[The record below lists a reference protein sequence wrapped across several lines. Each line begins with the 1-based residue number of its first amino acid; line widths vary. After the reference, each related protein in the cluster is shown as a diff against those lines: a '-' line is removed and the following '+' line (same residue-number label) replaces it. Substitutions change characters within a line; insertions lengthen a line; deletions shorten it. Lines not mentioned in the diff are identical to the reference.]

1 MYQNDF
7 KHVTIV
13 HVLKWVPLFS
23 QENGNFLDDHFLNN
37 MAIFFSITLHCCK
50 ILASSW
56 MFAHRF
62 PITFLCYWS
71 NHPYYDIR
79 RYVHCTFKRTNTLSR
94 LFLLFTT
101 RFPVKNLKAHI
112 WRTLTGSDAKISRKG
127 QCLSTSSTIGI
138 FMSTGKIS
146 WNRSHPNFVRNWQS
160 RCFNSVIRN

>member
-1 MYQNDF
+1 MLLNMYNRSRTLNGCLFFTRKWYLFRWPLPQQNG
-7 KHVTIV
+7 K
-13 HVLKWVPLFS
+13 
-23 QENGNFLDDHFLNN
+23 FLQF
-37 MAIFFSITLHCCK
+37 FFSITLHYCK

-56 MFAHRF
+56 VFAHRF
-62 PITFLCYWS
+62 PITFLSYWS
-71 NHPYYDIR
+71 KHPYYDIR
-79 RYVHCTFKRTNTLSR
+79 RYVHSNVLK
-94 LFLLFTT
+94 LFLVCFCCFTT

-112 WRTLTGSDAKISRKG
+112 WRTLTGSDAKISSKG